1 MTLVA
6 CGLLALGVL
15 AYMISP
21 MLDGSARRP
30 GIVRS
35 AGSRRDDLLKKK
47 DFIYSSIRELNIDYN
62 MGKLAAEDHEALRQ
76 EYMKEASDV
85 LDELDRTAVSDL
97 PVEDQIEEAVRA
109 VREIRHRRDPAS
121 EEVAAVDD
129 ESVEEKYAR
138 DEAAGDEAAGHEVAE
153 DLAAEVA
160 PVKNVRSAEVAPVE
174 VTPAEDARPAP
185 AVRIQECRICRT
197 VNEHSARFCIECGAS
212 LKIITC
218 AGCGAENPAS
228 ARFCAQCGGKLTHA
242 EVN

>member
-21 MLDGSARRP
+21 MLDRSVRRP
-30 GIVRS
+30 GISRT
-35 AGSRRDDLLKKK
+35 ARSRRDGLLKKK

-97 PVEDQIEEAVRA
+97 PVEEQIEQA
-109 VREIRHRRDPAS
+109 VREMRQGSDPAS
-121 EEVAAVDD
+121 GEPALAQDDAA
-129 ESVEEKYAR
+129 EEKDAEDR
-138 DEAAGDEAAGHEVAE
+138 AVGDPAAE
-153 DLAAEVA
+153 DLAAEDLAAVDASAENVRPAEDLAAVVA
-160 PVKNVRSAEVAPVE
+160 PAES
-174 VTPAEDARPAP
+174 TPAESARPVP
-185 AVRIQECRICRT
+185 AASVQECRICRT
-197 VNEHSARFCIECGAS
+197 VNEQSARFCIECGAS
-212 LKIITC
+212 LKSITC

-228 ARFCAQCGGKLTHA
+228 ARFCAQCGGKLT
-242 EVN
+242 

>member
-30 GIVRS
+30 RI
-35 AGSRRDDLLKKK
+35 AGFAWSRRDDLLKKK

-97 PVEDQIEEAVRA
+97 PVEEQIEEAVR
-109 VREIRHRRDPAS
+109 EIRQRREPVSGEALTVDDEAA
-121 EEVAAVDD
+121 EEKSAVDEAAVDEAVD
-129 ESVEEKYAR
+129 DAPAEEA
-138 DEAAGDEAAGHEVAE
+138 
-153 DLAAEVA
+153 
-160 PVKNVRSAEVAPVE
+160 
-174 VTPAEDARPAP
+174 PAEDAPAEEARPAP
-185 AVRIQECRICRT
+185 AARVQECGICRT
-197 VNEHSARFCIECGAS
+197 VNDPSANYCIGCGAS
-212 LKIITC
+212 LKTITC

-228 ARFCAQCGGKLTHA
+228 ARFCAQCGGKLS
-242 EVN
+242 

>member
-1 MTLVA
+1 MTLIA

-21 MLDGSARRP
+21 MLDGSVRRP
-30 GIVRS
+30 GIARS

-97 PVEDQIEEAVRA
+97 PVEEQIEEAVR
-109 VREIRHRRDPAS
+109 EIRRGREPAS
-121 EEVAAVDD
+121 GEPVTVDD
-129 ESVEEKYAR
+129 EAAEENAAE
-138 DEAAGDEAAGHEVAE
+138 DEAAGD
-153 DLAAEVA
+153 LAAVDA
-160 PVKNVRSAEVAPVE
+160 PDENVRAAEH
-174 VTPAEDARPAP
+174 AP
-185 AVRIQECRICRT
+185 AADAPARDAPPVPSARVQECRICRT
-197 VNEHSARFCIECGAS
+197 ANEQSARFCIGCGAS
-212 LKIITC
+212 LKVVTC

-228 ARFCAQCGGKLTHA
+228 ARFCAQCGGKLS
-242 EVN
+242 

>member
-30 GIVRS
+30 RI
-35 AGSRRDDLLKKK
+35 AGFAWSRRDDLLKKK

-97 PVEDQIEEAVRA
+97 PVEEQIEEAVR
-109 VREIRHRRDPAS
+109 EIRQRREPVSGEALT
-121 EEVAAVDD
+121 VDD
-129 ESVEEKYAR
+129 EAAEEKRAV
-138 DEAAGDEAAGHEVAE
+138 DEAAEDAPAGDEADE
-153 DLAAEVA
+153 DA
-160 PVKNVRSAEVAPVE
+160 PAKE
-174 VTPAEDARPAP
+174 ARPAP
-185 AVRIQECRICRT
+185 AARVQECGICRT
-197 VNEHSARFCIECGAS
+197 VNDPSANYCIGCGAS
-212 LKIITC
+212 LKTITC
-218 AGCGAENPAS
+218 ADCGAENPAS
-228 ARFCAQCGGKLTHA
+228 ARFCAQCGGKLS
-242 EVN
+242 

>member
-21 MLDGSARRP
+21 MLDGSVRRP
-30 GIVRS
+30 RIARS

-97 PVEDQIEEAVRA
+97 PVEEQIEEAVRA
-109 VREIRHRRDPAS
+109 VREIRQNRDPAS
-121 EEVAAVDD
+121 GEPVTVDD
-129 ESVEEKYAR
+129 EAAEEKFAEDEAGVDEAGV
-138 DEAAGDEAAGHEVAE
+138 DEAAQVPRPAEEAA
-153 DLAAEVA
+153 
-160 PVKNVRSAEVAPVE
+160 
-174 VTPAEDARPAP
+174 AEDAPAKDARPVP
-185 AVRIQECRICRT
+185 SGGVQECRICRT
-197 VNEHSARFCIECGAS
+197 VNEQSARFCIECGAS
-212 LKIITC
+212 LKVITC

-228 ARFCAQCGGKLTHA
+228 ARFCAQCGGKLS
-242 EVN
+242 

>member
-21 MLDGSARRP
+21 MLDGSVRRP
-30 GIVRS
+30 RIARS

-97 PVEDQIEEAVRA
+97 PVEEQIEEAVRA
-109 VREIRHRRDPAS
+109 VREIRQNRDPAS
-121 EEVAAVDD
+121 GEPVTVDD
-129 ESVEEKYAR
+129 EAAEEKFAEAEAGVDEAGV
-138 DEAAGDEAAGHEVAE
+138 DEAAQVPRPAEEAA
-153 DLAAEVA
+153 
-160 PVKNVRSAEVAPVE
+160 
-174 VTPAEDARPAP
+174 AEDAPAETARPVPSAR
-185 AVRIQECRICRT
+185 VQECRICRT
-197 VNEHSARFCIECGAS
+197 ANEQSARFCIECGAS
-212 LKIITC
+212 LKVITC

-228 ARFCAQCGGKLTHA
+228 ARFCAQCGGKLT
-242 EVN
+242 

>member
-21 MLDGSARRP
+21 MLDGSVRRP
-30 GIVRS
+30 RIARS
-35 AGSRRDDLLKKK
+35 AWSRRDDLLKKK

-97 PVEDQIEEAVRA
+97 PVEEQIEEAVR
-109 VREIRHRRDPAS
+109 EIRQRRDPAS
-121 EEVAAVDD
+121 GETVTGDDEAVEEKGAEDEAAVD
-129 ESVEEKYAR
+129 
-138 DEAAGDEAAGHEVAE
+138 
-153 DLAAEVA
+153 A
-160 PVKNVRSAEVAPVE
+160 PV
-174 VTPAEDARPAP
+174 EDARPVPSAQ
-185 AVRIQECRICRT
+185 VQECRICRT
-197 VNEHSARFCIECGAS
+197 VNEQSARFCIECGAS
-212 LKIITC
+212 LKTITC

-228 ARFCAQCGGKLTHA
+228 ARFCAQCGGKLS
-242 EVN
+242 

>member
-30 GIVRS
+30 RI
-35 AGSRRDDLLKKK
+35 AGFAWSRRDDLLKKK

-97 PVEDQIEEAVRA
+97 PVEEQIEEAVR
-109 VREIRHRRDPAS
+109 EIRQRRDPAS
-121 EEVAAVDD
+121 GEALTVDD
-129 ESVEEKYAR
+129 EAVEEKSAE
-138 DEAAGDEAAGHEVAE
+138 DEAVVDA
-153 DLAAEVA
+153 
-160 PVKNVRSAEVAPVE
+160 
-174 VTPAEDARPAP
+174 PAEDAPAEEARPAP
-185 AVRIQECRICRT
+185 AARVQECGICRT
-197 VNEHSARFCIECGAS
+197 VNDPSANYCIGCGAS
-212 LKIITC
+212 LKTITC

-228 ARFCAQCGGKLTHA
+228 ARFCAQCGGKLS
-242 EVN
+242 

>member
-21 MLDGSARRP
+21 MLDGSARHPR
-30 GIVRS
+30 IART
-35 AGSRRDDLLKKK
+35 AWSRRDDLLKKK

-97 PVEDQIEEAVRA
+97 PVEEQIEEAVR
-109 VREIRHRRDPAS
+109 EIRKRREPVSGEALT
-121 EEVAAVDD
+121 VDD
-129 ESVEEKYAR
+129 EAAEEAPPVIAQPAV
-138 DEAAGDEAAGHEVAE
+138 DEAVVDAPAE
-153 DLAAEVA
+153 DA
-160 PVKNVRSAEVAPVE
+160 
-174 VTPAEDARPAP
+174 PAEDARPAP
-185 AVRIQECRICRT
+185 AARVQECRICQT
-197 VNEHSARFCIECGAS
+197 VNDPSANYCIGCGAS
-212 LKIITC
+212 LKTITC

-228 ARFCAQCGGKLTHA
+228 ARFCAQCGGKLS
-242 EVN
+242 

>member
-30 GIVRS
+30 RI
-35 AGSRRDDLLKKK
+35 AGFAWSRRDDLLKKK

-97 PVEDQIEEAVRA
+97 PVEEQIEEAVR
-109 VREIRHRRDPAS
+109 EIRQRREPVSGEALT
-121 EEVAAVDD
+121 VDD
-129 ESVEEKYAR
+129 EAAEEKSAE
-138 DEAAGDEAAGHEVAE
+138 DEAAEDAPAVDEADE
-153 DLAAEVA
+153 DA
-160 PVKNVRSAEVAPVE
+160 
-174 VTPAEDARPAP
+174 PAEEARPAP
-185 AVRIQECRICRT
+185 AARVQECGICRT
-197 VNEHSARFCIECGAS
+197 VNEQSANYCIGCGAS
-212 LKIITC
+212 LKTITC
-218 AGCGAENPAS
+218 AGCGAENPSS
-228 ARFCAQCGGKLTHA
+228 ARFCAQCGGKLS
-242 EVN
+242 